1 MKAITLE
8 DIKKARSIIQ
18 DKVQYTHLNH
28 SRNLSQWIGTEIF
41 LKLENQQ
48 TTGSFKIRGA
58 TNKMMSLTAAEKAKG
73 VVASSAGNHAQGVAL
88 AAKNAG
94 CKAKIV
100 MPIHSPL
107 VKVMATQNYGAEVI
121 LHGEIY
127 DESYKRAREIEK
139 EEGLT
144 FVHPYEDPFIIA
156 GQGTLGLELIEQ
168 LPDLESVL
176 IPIGGG
182 GLIAGIATALK
193 AIKPHVKIIGA
204 VPENNPGMYQMFKG
218 EKPDLTLRQPTI
230 ADGLSVKT
238 PSPVMYEQYLK
249 KWVDDVVTVSEDEI
263 AEAIVMLLERAKAVV
278 EGSGA
283 VSLAAAKKSKL
294 NLGKKSIVVLTGG
307 NIDLNAISKV
317 IERGL
322 SKKGRLARLSVVVS
336 DKPGTLNRLTHI
348 LAEKRANVLQVD
360 HDRLSAGLSLSE
372 TRIEFLIETRSSE
385 HIFEIV
391 NAFEAA
397 GARVI

>member
-1 MKAITLE
+1 MKAITLD
-8 DIKKARSIIQ
+8 DIKQARANIQ
-18 DKVQYTHLNH
+18 DKVQLTYLNH
-28 SRNLSQWIGTEIF
+28 SRNLSQWIGTEVF

-58 TNKMMSLTAAEKAKG
+58 TNKIMSLSAAEKAKG

-94 CKAKIV
+94 CKSKIV

-107 VKVMATQNYGAEVI
+107 VKVLATQNYGAEVI

-127 DESYKRAREIEK
+127 DESYQRAREIEK
-139 EEGLT
+139 QEGLT

-156 GQGTLGLELIEQ
+156 GQGTLGLELLVQI
-168 LPDLESVL
+168 PDLDSVI

-182 GLIAGIATALK
+182 GLISGVAA
-193 AIKPHVKIIGA
+193 AIKAVNPNVKIFGA
-204 VPENNPGMYQMFKG
+204 VPENNPGMFQMFKG
-218 EKPDLTLRQPTI
+218 SKPDLTQRQPTI
-230 ADGLSVKT
+230 ADGLSVKI
-238 PSPVMYEQYLK
+238 PSQAMYETYLK
-249 KWVDDVVTVSEDEI
+249 TMVDDVVTVSEDEI

-283 VSLAAAKKSKL
+283 VGLAAAKKGTLK
-294 NLGKKSIVVLTGG
+294 LGKKTVIVLTGG

-322 SKKGRLARLSVVVS
+322 SKKGRLSRLSVIVS
-336 DKPGTLNRLTHI
+336 DRPGTLYRLTQV
-348 LAEKRANVLQVD
+348 LAEKRANIMQVN
-360 HDRLSAGLSLSE
+360 HDRLSAGLSMSE
-372 TRIEFLIETRSSE
+372 TKIEFLIETKSNE
-385 HIFEIV
+385 HIAEIV
-391 NAFEAA
+391 KAFEAA